1 MRGLQIQKNRERIYR
16 STAGGSF
23 NVGKKRPR
31 AMHEKEQQRPGD
43 DYNTKGFKVVL
54 MDAVQREKAR
64 AILKHYGEKPQ
75 RRQLV
80 EECSE
85 LIQAVCKYDR
95 ELNAEKYNAEKVGN
109 LEREIAGEIADVL
122 IMIEQL
128 KIAMFCGD
136 GVGMIDSYIEYKL
149 NRQLERIKEENKR
162 G

>member
-1 MRGLQIQKNRERIYR
+1 
-16 STAGGSF
+16 
-23 NVGKKRPR
+23 
-31 AMHEKEQQRPGD
+31 
-43 DYNTKGFKVVL
+43 
-54 MDAVQREKAR
+54 MDVIQREKAR

-95 ELNAEKYNAEKVGN
+95 QNDSEKFDSEKMQN
-109 LEREIAGEIADVL
+109 IEREIAEEIADVL

-128 KIAMFCGD
+128 KISMFCGD
-136 GVGMIDSYIEYKL
+136 GVRMIDSYIDYKL
-149 NRQLERIKEENKR
+149 NRQLERIKKEESKR